1 MSDFIRIKN
10 KNTGLFYFTY
20 NTFSE
25 TFIYNK
31 KGKMFSSQSHIVK
44 YFSDI
49 NIELNFNE
57 HVLVKTKCIEE
68 IDNNTSLLQDDIQHI
83 SNILNDFNKKV
94 KLRTKKNNYDSI
106 NDHMILYNL
115 KTLLCNLWDKNKLSL
130 VKYIVCFEI
139 PGNTGILIN
148 DQKNFPKHLRKE
160 LRSLGIKYNEYNI
173 SGNCVSFF
181 NDDHMMMVKL
191 KFNIRYEMIFK

>member
-31 KGKMFSSQSHIVK
+31 KGKKFSSQSHIVK

-94 KLRTKKNNYDSI
+94 KLRTKKNNYYSI
-106 NDHMILYNL
+106 NDHIKLY
-115 KTLLCNLWDKNKLSL
+115 KK
-130 VKYIVCFEI
+130 
-139 PGNTGILIN
+139 
-148 DQKNFPKHLRKE
+148 
-160 LRSLGIKYNEYNI
+160 
-173 SGNCVSFF
+173 
-181 NDDHMMMVKL
+181 
-191 KFNIRYEMIFK
+191 